1 MKIAVVGGGA
11 AGMMAA
17 IQASGEDV
25 VLLEKNEK
33 LGKKLYITGKGR
45 CNVTNACSEQQLLE
59 NIPRNARF
67 MYSAF
72 NTLSP
77 QELCAMVEGLG
88 TPLKTERGGR
98 VFPVSDHS
106 SDIIKAFAKGLAQCG
121 VKVKLN
127 TAVTDIAVKDG
138 KICGLQTDGGFI
150 ECDRVILACGGCSYP
165 QTGSDGGGF
174 ALARGLGHTVTPLY
188 PALVPINTDDD
199 YLRELQ
205 GLSLKNVTFN
215 AYDGKKKL
223 FSQQGELLFTH
234 FGISGPL
241 VLTYS
246 SVMAG
251 RDISKAETYIDLKP
265 ALTQQQLDNR
275 LIRDFVSSGGKSL
288 KNVITGLVPA
298 CMRSVLL
305 RAAGADGDKRA
316 DQLSREER
324 AGIIKALKFFPV
336 HPVSLRGFSEAVIT
350 RGGINIK
357 EVNPSTMESRLVEGL
372 YFAGEMLDV
381 DAFTGGYNLQIAFS
395 SGALAGLSA
404 SGGEYVKK

>member
-1 MKIAVVGGGA
+1 
-11 AGMMAA
+11 
-17 IQASGEDV
+17 
-25 VLLEKNEK
+25 
-33 LGKKLYITGKGR
+33 
-45 CNVTNACSEQQLLE
+45 
-59 NIPRNARF
+59 
-67 MYSAF
+67 
-72 NTLSP
+72 
-77 QELCAMVEGLG
+77 MVEGLG
-88 TPLKTERGGR
+88 TPLKTERSGR

-138 KICGLQTDGGFI
+138 KICGLQTDCGFI

-174 ALARGLGHTVTPLY
+174 ALARRLGHTVTPLY

-251 RDISKAETYIDLKP
+251 RDISKAKTYIDLKP

-404 SGGEYVKK
+404 SGGSGLKG